1 MNEQLDCELS
11 PEVVSVITKPLEIN
25 VPAQGNLLR
34 SHNKRFENL
43 PEDIKV
49 ILTGETAGFMRKI
62 SPGQCFVTIHDLDDG
77 FGGGAGVCREY
88 TASRR

>member
-25 VPAQGNLLR
+25 VLAQGNLLR

-49 ILTGETAGFMRKI
+49 SDSKWRNSWLYEEDFSWTMFRDN
-62 SPGQCFVTIHDLDDG
+62 P
-77 FGGGAGVCREY
+77 
-88 TASRR
+88 